1 MDYIEQEK
9 ESIIEELLNSGKVKP
24 GQSINYQYFRELYEP
39 HKEQMS
45 EVEFAKMLGISY
57 SNYMTIKHKGIKTK
71 VLRERIE
78 KISEEEKQEII
89 EELLN
94 SGKIK
99 PGQLINYESFIEIYE
114 SYKEKMTEVEFAELL
129 GISYGNYM
137 NIKHQ
142 GIKTK
147 VLRERIEKISEE
159 EKQEII
165 EELLNSG
172 KVKPGQLIN
181 YESFIELYESYKEKM
196 TEVEFA
202 ELLGISYGNY
212 MNIKHQGIKT
222 KVLRERIEKISE
234 EEKQEIIEE
243 LLNSGKVKPGQSINY
258 EYFKEL
264 YEPHKEQMA
273 ELEFAELLG
282 ISYRNYMNIKHR
294 GIKTKVL
301 RERIEK
307 ISEEEKQEII
317 EELLNSGKV
326 KPGQSINYEYFKE
339 LYEPHKEQMA
349 ELEFAELL
357 GISYRNYMN
366 IKHRGIKTKV
376 LRERIEK
383 ISEEEKQEII
393 EELLDRGKV
402 KPGQS
407 INYESFKELYEPY
420 KEKMTEV
427 EFAEL
432 LGISYSS
439 YTTIKYQGT
448 NAKVIHYKDKEKI
461 DRIKYILKQE
471 SRYYSQEELVNL
483 SKKYNCTIDTIIL
496 CLGMDGKYLDTYK
509 ETLEQTR

>member
-147 VLRERIEKISEE
+147 VLRERIE
-159 EKQEII
+159 
-165 EELLNSG
+165 
-172 KVKPGQLIN
+172 
-181 YESFIELYESYKEKM
+181 
-196 TEVEFA
+196 
-202 ELLGISYGNY
+202 
-212 MNIKHQGIKT
+212 
-222 KVLRERIEKISE
+222 RIEKISE

-273 ELEFAELLG
+273 ELEFAKMLG
-282 ISYRNYMNIKHR
+282 ISYGNYMMFKNKGKR
-294 GIKTKVL
+294 AKVL
-301 RERIEK
+301 KDRRERIEK
-307 ISEEEKQEII
+307 ISEEKKQEII

>member
-1 MDYIEQEK
+1 K
-9 ESIIEELLNSGKVKP
+9 
-24 GQSINYQYFRELYEP
+24 
-39 HKEQMS
+39 
-45 EVEFAKMLGISY
+45 
-57 SNYMTIKHKGIKTK
+57 
-71 VLRERIE
+71 
-78 KISEEEKQEII
+78 
-89 EELLN
+89 
-94 SGKIK
+94 
-99 PGQLINYESFIEIYE
+99 
-114 SYKEKMTEVEFAELL
+114 
-129 GISYGNYM
+129 
-137 NIKHQ
+137 
-142 GIKTK
+142 
-147 VLRERIEKISEE
+147 
-159 EKQEII
+159 
-165 EELLNSG
+165 
-172 KVKPGQLIN
+172 
-181 YESFIELYESYKEKM
+181 
-196 TEVEFA
+196 
-202 ELLGISYGNY
+202 
-212 MNIKHQGIKT
+212 
-222 KVLRERIEKISE
+222 
-234 EEKQEIIEE
+234 
-243 LLNSGKVKPGQSINY
+243 
-258 EYFKEL
+258 
-264 YEPHKEQMA
+264 
-273 ELEFAELLG
+273 
-282 ISYRNYMNIKHR
+282 

>member
-129 GISYGNYM
+129 GISCGNYM

-147 VLRERIEKISEE
+147 VLRERI
-159 EKQEII
+159 
-165 EELLNSG
+165 
-172 KVKPGQLIN
+172 
-181 YESFIELYESYKEKM
+181 
-196 TEVEFA
+196 
-202 ELLGISYGNY
+202 
-212 MNIKHQGIKT
+212 
-222 KVLRERIEKISE
+222 ERIEKISE

-273 ELEFAELLG
+273 ELEFAKMLG
-282 ISYRNYMNIKHR
+282 ISYGNYMMFKNKGKR
-294 GIKTKVL
+294 AKVL
-301 RERIEK
+301 KDRRERIEK
-307 ISEEEKQEII
+307 ISEEK
-317 EELLNSGKV
+317 
-326 KPGQSINYEYFKE
+326 
-339 LYEPHKEQMA
+339 
-349 ELEFAELL
+349 
-357 GISYRNYMN
+357 
-366 IKHRGIKTKV
+366 
-376 LRERIEK
+376 
-383 ISEEEKQEII
+383 KQEII